1 MRKHLIG
8 AIILL
13 YLCVSCV
20 EKRNWTEVTFKH
32 DSYIKIPLNING
44 DIHWYIF
51 DTGAGYS
58 TILPELV
65 VKYNLRNESKEA
77 LEENIEQG
85 IKVKD
90 SIGHCF
96 APAVFLPFCIGKKDL
111 SKIDSGKVTNVFVV
125 AALKHYGVSR
135 KDIDGAVVGRTL
147 INHYNWLFN
156 FRTNKLLIA
165 DYDIDIP
172 LSLGA
177 NYLEM
182 RIDRDE
188 RNMFVNV
195 MINDSLPLR
204 FVLDSGLYCQ
214 PISVGNYMLMC
225 DLLLP
230 FSSDDKLKNYLYEDS
245 YNTYPLTTLGRMPEI
260 EANGRIS
267 TSLDDSVF
275 QILSSGIKFNNQ
287 HLTGVSINKLPD
299 YFPEAEKNNGYLTN
313 HFIRRFGNMY
323 IDSKN
328 QRIVLFDSS
337 QDTIYPLVAELQEV
351 VRKMK
356 QGVYEYREKNNRSLL
371 QRVFKK

>member
-1 MRKHLIG
+1 
-8 AIILL
+8 
-13 YLCVSCV
+13 
-20 EKRNWTEVTFKH
+20 
-32 DSYIKIPLNING
+32 
-44 DIHWYIF
+44 
-51 DTGAGYS
+51 
-58 TILPELV
+58 
-65 VKYNLRNESKEA
+65 
-77 LEENIEQG
+77 
-85 IKVKD
+85 
-90 SIGHCF
+90 
-96 APAVFLPFCIGKKDL
+96 
-111 SKIDSGKVTNVFVV
+111 
-125 AALKHYGVSR
+125 
-135 KDIDGAVVGRTL
+135 
-147 INHYNWLFN
+147 
-156 FRTNKLLIA
+156 
-165 DYDIDIP
+165 
-172 LSLGA
+172 
-177 NYLEM
+177 
-182 RIDRDE
+182 
-188 RNMFVNV
+188 MFVNV

-214 PISVGNYMLMC
+214 PISVGDYMLMC

-230 FSSDDKLKNYLYEDS
+230 FSSDDKLKNYLYDDS

-328 QRIVLFDSS
+328 QRIVLFDSP